1 MFSVLVTVDSSVL
14 ERMNSRYDIFLIG
27 MASPPLVGGMTNED
41 TLSADETAKSVTQPT
56 THY

>member
-1 MFSVLVTVDSSVL
+1 MV
-14 ERMNSRYDIFLIG
+14 YFLIG
-27 MASPPLVGGMTNED
+27 MAPPTLVGGMTNED